1 MAPFGPGSLRLCSLP
16 ERCTASAMAIV
27 FGTTFNTAAM
37 MPTETAEIALTRLR
51 RIAFRFTVSP
61 SLNIK

>member
-1 MAPFGPGSLRLCSLP
+1 
-16 ERCTASAMAIV
+16 MAIV